1 MGIARVLPFMLAA
14 GLAAVGALAQP
25 GADGRQGPNLPPS
38 GLQAP
43 MRRPIAPHGAGGR
56 MSYEERQRLR
66 EDLRATERDLHQ
78 DRGAQR
84 SGEEERRHEYERLRE
99 SMRSGQID
107 REEAIRR
114 YRERFGDTR
123 PPQAAQQE
131 AAKQPEQAPAT
142 EPHGGAIERLREAVR
157 EGRMS
162 PREARERLREER
174 MRRAAGAG
182 RLTPEE
188 RDQLRRDILE
198 ANRNLQRR

>member
-14 GLAAVGALAQP
+14 GLTALGALAQP
-25 GADGRQGPNLPPS
+25 GADSRLGPSPPRS
-38 GLQAP
+38 GPQAP
-43 MRRPIAPHGAGGR
+43 MHRAIAPHGASGR
-56 MSYEERQRLR
+56 MSQEERQRLR
-66 EDLRATERDLHQ
+66 EDLRATERDLRR

-84 SGEEERRHEYERLRE
+84 SGEDERRHEYERLRE
-99 SMRSGQID
+99 SVRSGQID

-123 PPQAAQQE
+123 APQAPRQE
-131 AAKQPEQAPAT
+131 AARQPEQGPAG
-142 EPHGGAIERLREAVR
+142 EPRSGQSERLREAVR